1 MASPS
6 PNWHKPATEHV
17 DQLRDQFHAN
27 IKAIARTLAKH
38 DNAETVLKNHVDA
51 AFDCLARS
59 GLTRRV
65 WWKRTELEVGMGS
78 FLFALALASPDVL
91 NAWFPVNQA
100 IVQSTM
106 LVLALFGAGLTL
118 HGWLRGLL

>member
-17 DQLRDQFHAN
+17 DQLRDRFHAD
-27 IKAIARTLAKH
+27 IKAIARTWAKH

-51 AFDCLARS
+51 AFECLARA

-65 WWKRTELEVGMGS
+65 WWRRTDLEVGLGS
-78 FLFALALASPDVL
+78 FLFALALACPDVL
-91 NAWFPVNQA
+91 DAWFPNELLILRSA
-100 IVQSTM
+100 M
-106 LVLALFGAGLTL
+106 LVLSSFGVGLTF
-118 HGWLRGLL
+118 HGWFRGQL